1 MSAATAEGSHAATLT
16 ALPSLDTSRDCYTFP
31 ANNWVCPAFLSD
43 YRVEITD
50 ALVEHVW
57 LTAATVLIGVA
68 LSIPLALLARRSSTL
83 ESALLG
89 SSTILYT
96 VPSLAMFS
104 LLVPFTGLSAT
115 TVVVGLVLYSLTI
128 LVRNTLAGL
137 RAVPDD
143 VRDSARGL
151 GYGPAKLLLR
161 IELPLAVPVIMAG
174 VRVATVSTVA
184 LVTIGY
190 IVDYGGLGT
199 LIALGLDTDFKAQVL
214 TASVL
219 CVVLAV
225 LLDAVLLGLQRVLT
239 PWTRAR
245 V

>member
-1 MSAATAEGSHAATLT
+1 VSALASHAATL
-16 ALPSLDTSRDCYTFP
+16 APLPAIDTSRDCYTFTV
-31 ANNWVCPAFLSD
+31 NNWVCPAYLSD
-43 YRVEITD
+43 FRAEITD
-50 ALVEHVW
+50 ALVEHIW
-57 LTAATVLIGVA
+57 LTGLTVVIGVVV
-68 LSIPLALLARRSSTL
+68 SVPLALLARRSSSL
-83 ESALLG
+83 ESMLLG
-89 SSTILYT
+89 TSTILYT

-104 LLVPFTGLSAT
+104 LLVPFTGITAT
-115 TVVVGLVLYSLTI
+115 TVVLGLVLYSLTI

-137 RAVPDD
+137 RAVPEE

-151 GYGPAKLLLR
+151 GYGPAKQLLR

-190 IVDYGGLGT
+190 IVDFGGLGT
-199 LIALGLDTDFKAQVL
+199 LIALGLESDFKAQVL

-225 LLDAVLLGLQRVLT
+225 VLDALLLALQRALT

>member
-1 MSAATAEGSHAATLT
+1 MPVSLVGSHSATLT
-16 ALPSLDTSRDCYTFP
+16 ALPGIDMSRDCYTFP
-31 ANNWVCPAFLSD
+31 QNNWFCPGYLSE
-43 YRVEITD
+43 YRSEITT

-57 LTAATVLIGVA
+57 ITAVTIVIGVLVA
-68 LSIPLALLARRSSTL
+68 VPLAIAARRNAAL
-83 ESALLG
+83 ESLLLTT
-89 SSTILYT
+89 STVVYT
-96 VPSLAMFS
+96 IPSLAMFA
-104 LLVPFTGLSAT
+104 LLVPFTKLTPT
-115 TVVVGLVLYSLTI
+115 TVIVGLTLYSLTI

-184 LVTIGY
+184 LVTIGF
-190 IVDYGGLGT
+190 VVSYGGLGE
-199 LIALGLDTDFKAQVL
+199 LIAEGVDTDFKAQVA

-219 CVVLAV
+219 CVLLAV
-225 LLDAVLLGLQRVLT
+225 VFDALLLGLQWMLT
-239 PWTRAR
+239 PWTRTAR
-245 V
+245 